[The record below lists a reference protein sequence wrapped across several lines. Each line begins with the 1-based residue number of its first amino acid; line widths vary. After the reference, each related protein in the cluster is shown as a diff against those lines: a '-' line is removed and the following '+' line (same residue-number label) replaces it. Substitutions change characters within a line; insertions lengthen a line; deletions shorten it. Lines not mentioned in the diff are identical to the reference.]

1 MLSSQSPI
9 RAADP
14 ETVREMFSTIAA
26 RYDVTNALLS
36 FGLHRLWNRRL
47 AKTVLT
53 RSPSKILDLC
63 CGTGAI
69 AHELLKRCG
78 TQSAQ
83 VTCADFCPSML
94 THATAKLAPWAR
106 LGHQLQYLCADA
118 QSLPLPEQAFDA
130 VTIAYGIR
138 NVADPLRA
146 LAEAHR
152 VLRPGGQIAVLE
164 LTRPQM
170 PWLSWAH
177 RGYLKV
183 MVPLLGAL
191 STRQKAAYQYLARSI
206 RQFTDPAV
214 LAQHMQQIGF
224 HRVHQQPLWGGVCTL
239 ITGIRKSES

>member
-1 MLSSQSPI
+1 MVSSRPPI

-36 FGLHRLWNRRL
+36 LGLHRLWNCQL
-47 AKTVLT
+47 AKSVLA
-53 RSPSKILDLC
+53 RAPGKILDLC

-69 AHELLKRCG
+69 AHELLKRFP
-78 TQSAQ
+78 TRSAQ
-83 VTCADFCPSML
+83 LTCADFCPGML

-118 QSLPLPEQAFDA
+118 QQLPLPEQAFDA

-138 NVADPLRA
+138 NVAEPVRA

-152 VLRPGGQIAVLE
+152 VLRPGGQLAILE
-164 LTRPQM
+164 LTRPRAA
-170 PWLSWAH
+170 WLSWAH
-177 RGYLKV
+177 RCYLRV
-183 MVPLLGAL
+183 MVPLLGAI

-206 RQFTDPAV
+206 RQFSDPQT
-214 LAQHMQQIGF
+214 LAHQMQQLGF
-224 HRVHQQPLWGGVCTL
+224 HRVQQQPLWGGVCTL
-239 ITGIRKSES
+239 ITGVRKGD